1 MLENTTGFLF
11 IINQQIEL
19 DTFLP
24 VAIELKNQNKN
35 FDIRFFI
42 INDEFDSIK
51 KSSTL
56 NNLLKKFQ
64 YSFKVK
70 KFKNNFFQLISYN
83 IEKIKIY
90 LWLKRK
96 KKSIVFFPSL
106 AWSDNKSINFFL
118 KKFKSKKIF
127 LFKNRQVD
135 DEVIV
140 KSKSIRKMY
149 VPKNTLNFFDY
160 FIYYHNLQ
168 IDYLNKIKQ
177 ILSKNTLSKL
187 VKIGLP
193 RLFPS
198 WKKIIQIESK
208 KELYNIRKKF
218 KNFTNIYSIIGIT
231 SFDLTT
237 IKSTK
242 KEYFNNISNL
252 LEIIKK
258 IDPKSII
265 LYKPHPRDKNIQLI
279 FEKFKDIIFNRFDF
293 TYMHADVLSLI
304 SKRIF
309 FIKPNNILTN
319 IIKSFK
325 IDYTDYSKFK
335 ENKDFFDYSKF
346 KENKDFFIGKGYG
359 VIKFDPNKISKK
371 KLLNLFDD
379 SYCLKNNKNLF
390 IQENKLIAQNPPKIN
405 KLINL
410 IN

>member
-1 MLENTTGFLF
+1 MSENTTGILF
-11 IINQQIEL
+11 IVYQQIEL

-24 VAIELKNQNKN
+24 IAIELKNQNKN

-70 KFKNNFFQLISYN
+70 KFKNKFFQLISYN
-83 IEKIKIY
+83 IEKIKVY

-106 AWSDNKSINFFL
+106 AWADNTKSINFFL
-118 KKFKSKKIF
+118 KKLKSKKIF
-127 LFKNRQVD
+127 LFKSRHVD

-140 KSKSIRKMY
+140 KDKSVRTHY

-168 IDYLNKIKQ
+168 IDHLNQIKQ

-208 KELYNIRKKF
+208 KELHNIRKKF

-231 SFDLTT
+231 SMDLRTM
-237 IKSTK
+237 KSSK
-242 KEYFNNISNL
+242 KKNFNNISNL
-252 LEIIKK
+252 LEIIKE

-265 LYKPHPRDKNIQLI
+265 LYKPHPRDKNVQLI
-279 FEKFKDIIFNRFDF
+279 FEKFKDINFNRFDF

-304 SKRIF
+304 SRRVF

-325 IDYTDYSKFK
+325 IDYT
-335 ENKDFFDYSKF
+335 DYSKF